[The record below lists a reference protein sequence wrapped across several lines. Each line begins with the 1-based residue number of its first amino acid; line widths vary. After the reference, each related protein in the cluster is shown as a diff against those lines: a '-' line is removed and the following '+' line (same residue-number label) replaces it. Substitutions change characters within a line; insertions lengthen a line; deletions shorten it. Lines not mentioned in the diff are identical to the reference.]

1 VYYVGRPNL
10 QLGVGGVV
18 TLSAEPR
25 PGVAAEGDS
34 DLSGDPTL
42 TYVDLILRYIW

>member
-1 VYYVGRPNL
+1 VQPLVLALIETAP
-10 QLGVGGVV
+10 V
-18 TLSAEPR
+18 TIAD
-25 PGVAAEGDS
+25 AEGES